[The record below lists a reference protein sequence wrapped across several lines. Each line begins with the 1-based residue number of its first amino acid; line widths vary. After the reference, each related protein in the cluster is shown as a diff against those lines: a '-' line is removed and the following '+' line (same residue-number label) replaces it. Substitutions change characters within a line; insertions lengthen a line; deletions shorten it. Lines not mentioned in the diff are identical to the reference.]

1 MNHNDYHKRNS
12 FDTIMF
18 SDPEHMIFVYS
29 PQVKH
34 LRLLELEKCSLE
46 VKDYADNEY
55 SAENMQMHGM
65 YNMNEE
71 ESQWLFRPKRCFLLD
86 SQMSTV

>member
-1 MNHNDYHKRNS
+1 MNQNDYHKRNS

-34 LRLLELEKCSLE
+34 LRLLELEKCCLE
-46 VKDYADNEY
+46 VKDYVESEY
-55 SAENMQMHGM
+55 SGGDMHM
-65 YNMNEE
+65 HRVFNMN
-71 ESQWLFRPKRCFLLD
+71 
-86 SQMSTV
+86 